1 MEGGGAAKIA
11 RRISRQLGK
20 HVKLYSGLL
29 QTYHRNPMVH
39 TIWFVCVVLVFFIVV
54 VFVLMS
60 SFLLLLLLFDFLLSC
75 GFFLSPSVSLNP
87 DITLCG

>member
-1 MEGGGAAKIA
+1 MEGGGVAKIA

-39 TIWFVCVVLVFFIVV
+39 TIWFVCVVLVVFYCCCCFCFDVV
-54 VFVLMS
+54 VFVAVAAVRFS
-60 SFLLLLLLFDFLLSC
+60 SFLWLLSFSLC
-75 GFFLSPSVSLNP
+75 LS
-87 DITLCG
+87 